1 MFELMKRK
9 LTSNN
14 FDYLFAQSATL
25 LGSIVICIVGLYAL
39 IRLDLS
45 EPETFLGILLVLA
58 VTLLGIICGLLIPI
72 VEQYDA
78 ES

>member
-1 MFELMKRK
+1 MFDLMKRK
-9 LTSNN
+9 LSSN
-14 FDYLFAQSATL
+14 DIDCLFAQTATF
-25 LGSIVICIVGLYAL
+25 LGSIVVCIAGLYAL

-45 EPETFLGILLVLA
+45 ESEMFLGILLVLA